1 MSYLGIFSKEELEKL
16 KRRLCDPSIDESLN
30 INITYVAPFTS
41 LGDNDELVRGIIF
54 TYNNESEDKTD
65 SKGRSR

>member
-1 MSYLGIFSKEELEKL
+1 MIMSYLGIFSKEELEKL
-16 KRRLCDPSIDESLN
+16 KRRLCDPSILN

-54 TYNNESEDKTD
+54 TYNNGSEDKTD

>member
-1 MSYLGIFSKEELEKL
+1 MIMSYLGIFSKEELEKL
-16 KRRLCDPSIDESLN
+16 KRRLCDPSIL
-30 INITYVAPFTS
+30 NITYVAPFTS

>member
-1 MSYLGIFSKEELEKL
+1 M
-16 KRRLCDPSIDESLN
+16 KRRLCDPSILN

-41 LGDNDELVRGIIF
+41 LGDNDELVGGIIF